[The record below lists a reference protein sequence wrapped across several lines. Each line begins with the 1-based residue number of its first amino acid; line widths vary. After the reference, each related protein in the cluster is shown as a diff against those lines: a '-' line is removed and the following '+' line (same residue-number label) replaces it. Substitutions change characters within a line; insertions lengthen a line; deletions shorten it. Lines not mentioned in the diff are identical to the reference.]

1 MMSNLKTNL
10 CKALK
15 AHLTGGKARVPDG
28 GREMLDAFQALSR
41 ARSWHQHGP
50 NPISWEAMAAWSQ
63 LMRVPIEPHHAE
75 IIMALD
81 NVWLNHA
88 MQRNNAPEGVKKIAP
103 ISEQPLSAALF
114 DVAVS

>member
-1 MMSNLKTNL
+1 MSKLKTHL

-28 GREMLDAFQALSR
+28 GREMLDAFMALSR
-41 ARSWHQHGP
+41 ARSWHAHGP
-50 NPISWEAMAAWSQ
+50 NPISWEAMAAWSRI
-63 LMRVPIEPHHAE
+63 MRVPVQPHHAE

-81 NVWLNHA
+81 DVWMSHA
-88 MQRNNAPEGVKKIAP
+88 MQRNNAPEGVKKIP
-103 ISEQPLSAALF
+103 QMSKQPLTAALF